1 MKKLGFVVILLLVV
15 VAGVWAFNAHS
26 QQADKT
32 TGAVREISGVQKMPD
47 SYTEKASYK
56 GKLVELSYKM
66 HMADG
71 SGRTV
76 AKKAMVYL
84 PYNYS
89 EGTKY
94 DVFYL
99 MHGYGGTYETFL
111 GSKVS
116 PRTFKRVL
124 DNMIANGKIKPL
136 IVVTPE
142 YTEEYADYYSIIE
155 GEGTEIV
162 KDLMPLIESKYSTYA
177 ASTSSKGL
185 VRSRAHRAVGGFSM
199 GGCATWYT
207 LKNYSKYFQYY
218 MPMSMPMYYSDGGYV
233 EASSVACAKEIY
245 DGASATLKKNMK
257 IDIFAA
263 SGGSDFMNKA
273 TKEQAVDLCEYDGFT
288 STKTTFKDGNVMFF
302 TWKGHKHSFRES
314 YPYLYNGLRHFFH

>member
-1 MKKLGFVVILLLVV
+1 MKKLGFVVIVLLVV

-177 ASTSSKGL
+177 ASTSSKGQVQSSSCCGWIFHGRLRYL
-185 VRSRAHRAVGGFSM
+185 VYAEKLFEILPVLYAYEHAYVLQRRRLRGGLQR
-199 GGCATWYT
+199 CLRQRDLRRRVRDIKKEYE
-207 LKNYSKYFQYY
+207 NRYFCR
-218 MPMSMPMYYSDGGYV
+218 V
-233 EASSVACAKEIY
+233 RRV
-245 DGASATLKKNMK
+245 
-257 IDIFAA
+257 
-263 SGGSDFMNKA
+263 
-273 TKEQAVDLCEYDGFT
+273 
-288 STKTTFKDGNVMFF
+288 
-302 TWKGHKHSFRES
+302 
-314 YPYLYNGLRHFFH
+314 